1 VKSILLVEDD
11 SDVRNW
17 LTRVIDSAYDDATIT
32 EASTVSQ
39 ALSLLQLHEFELAIL
54 DFCLPDGNAIDIIR
68 NIKTTTPSTYCV
80 VATIFDDD
88 RHVFDSLRAGAQ
100 GYLLKEQSEA
110 ELVEDL
116 RGILLGTPPISPSVA
131 RRIIRYFND
140 RSQDHAIETTDCNV
154 TKRECEILT
163 MVAKGMNRSDIA
175 SSLNLSPNTVATHI
189 KSIYRK
195 LDISSKPEA
204 TMKAISLGLIEPD

>member
-1 VKSILLVEDD
+1 MKTILMVEDD

-17 LTRVIDSAYDDATIT
+17 LSEVAASAFEDATIH

-39 ALSLLQLHEFELAIL
+39 ALAHLKEQNFDLAIL
-54 DFCLPDGNAIDIIR
+54 DFNLPDGNAIDIIR
-68 NIKTTTPSTYCV
+68 EIKSTSPGTYCV
-80 VATIFDDD
+80 IATIFDDD

-100 GYLLKEQSEA
+100 GYLLKEQNAA
-110 ELVEDL
+110 ELAQDL
-116 RGILLGTPPISPSVA
+116 RGILSGNPPISPPVA

-140 RSQDHAIETTDCNV
+140 RHQDSSSEISEHNI
-154 TKRECEILT
+154 TKRESQILT
-163 MVAKGMNRSDIA
+163 MVAKGMSRSDIA
-175 SSLNLSPNTVATHI
+175 ASLNLSPNTVATHI

>member
-1 VKSILLVEDD
+1 MKSILLVEDD

-17 LTRVIDSAYDDATIT
+17 LNTVISTAFTNAEIT

-39 ALSLLQLHEFELAIL
+39 ALSHLQQRQFDIAIL
-54 DFCLPDGNAIDIIR
+54 DYRLPDGSAIDIIKS
-68 NIKTTTPSTYCV
+68 IKATTPSTYCV
-80 VATIFDDD
+80 IATIFDDD
-88 RHVFDSLRAGAQ
+88 NHVFDSLRAGAQ
-100 GYLLKEQSEA
+100 GYLLKEQSET

-116 RGILLGTPPISPSVA
+116 RGILSGTPPISPPVA

-140 RSQDHAIETTDCNV
+140 KNPDYAAEINDCNV

-175 SSLNLSPNTVATHI
+175 ASLNLSPNTVATHI

-204 TMKAISLGLIEPD
+204 TMKAINLGLIEPD